1 MVDIDALF
9 SVFDKHRV
17 IQEEEECDNS
27 LCKNCKSMSI
37 VDDFKN
43 GTTVCIDC
51 GLIKEEILIDEK
63 AEWNFGGEEAA
74 YSKDPSRCGGPTN
87 ALLEKSSLST
97 MINTSRAKGNNYT
110 MAKIHQQQSMNYV
123 ERSLYHV
130 FEGIQKMAGDRGSLS
145 QAIIEQSKAYY
156 KKISEKRLS
165 RGAVRKGLIACCI
178 LYACKAHNVP
188 RSVKE
193 IGEMCEISVGILNK
207 TTKIFTLLM
216 KDEINNTNGINVD
229 DLISR
234 FCNVFQFEHR
244 VHHSIL
250 RDVRKVH
257 DYVLEHNILH
267 GKTPT
272 SVASGIIYFVL
283 QNKGYEVDKN
293 LIATQHKVSFVTI
306 NKIQTILGQHDFKKI
321 LV

>member
-27 LCKNCKSMSI
+27 LCKNCKSTSI

>member
-1 MVDIDALF
+1 MVDIESLF
-9 SVFDKHRV
+9 SVFDKKSV
-17 IQEEEECDNS
+17 SFKVQECNICS
-27 LCKNCKSMSI
+27 NCKSSSI
-37 VDDFKN
+37 VNDFSN
-43 GTTVCIDC
+43 GTIVCTNC
-51 GLIKEEILIDEK
+51 GLVNEEILIDET

-74 YSKDPSRCGGPTN
+74 HSKDPSRCGGPTN

-130 FEGIQKMAGDRGSLS
+130 FEEIQKMAGDKGHLS
-145 QAIIEQSKAYY
+145 QAIIEQAKAYY

-193 IGEMCEISVGILNK
+193 IGEMCNISVSILNK
-207 TTKIFTLLM
+207 TTKIFTNLM
-216 KDEINNTNGINVD
+216 KDEVSNTNGIHVD

-234 FCNVFQFEHR
+234 FCNVFQFEHKE
-244 VHHSIL
+244 HHSIL

-257 DYVLEHNILH
+257 DYVLHHNILH

-283 QNKGYEVDKN
+283 QKRGYEIDKN
-293 LIATQHKVSFVTI
+293 LIVTHHKVSFVTL
-306 NKIQTILGQHDFKKI
+306 NKIQTILRQHNFTQM
-321 LV
+321 LG

>member
-27 LCKNCKSMSI
+27 LCKNCKSTSI
-37 VDDFKN
+37 VDDFSN

-97 MINTSRAKGNNYT
+97 MINTTRAKGNNYT

-207 TTKIFTLLM
+207 TTKIFSLLM

>member
-1 MVDIDALF
+1 MVDIDSLF
-9 SVFDKHRV
+9 SVFDKQRV
-17 IQEEEECDNS
+17 TFDDSECDAS
-27 LCKNCKSMSI
+27 TCKNCKSTSI
-37 VDDFKN
+37 VDDFSN
-43 GTTVCIDC
+43 GTMVCTDC
-51 GLIKEEILIDEK
+51 GLVKEDILIDET

-97 MINTSRAKGNNYT
+97 MINTTRAKGNNYT

-130 FEGIQKMAGDRGSLS
+130 FEEIQKMAGDKGNLS
-145 QAIIEQSKAYY
+145 QAIIEQAKAYY

-165 RGAVRKGLIACCI
+165 RGSVRRGLIACCI

-193 IGEMCEISVGILNK
+193 IGEMCNISVAILNK
-207 TTKIFTLLM
+207 TTKIFTTLL
-216 KDEINNTNGINVD
+216 KDEVDNTNGVNVD

-234 FCNVFQFEHR
+234 FCNVFQFDHKE
-244 VHHSIL
+244 HHSIL

-257 DYVLEHNILH
+257 DYVLDHNILH

-272 SVASGIIYFVL
+272 SVASGIIYFIL
-283 QNKGYEVDKN
+283 QHRGYEIDKN
-293 LIATQHKVSFVTI
+293 LIVAHHKVSFVTL
-306 NKIQTILGQHDFKKI
+306 NKIQAVLKQVDIKKI
-321 LV
+321 LE

>member
-1 MVDIDALF
+1 MDIESLF
-9 SVFDKHRV
+9 SVFDAPKV
-17 IQEEEECDNS
+17 KEPECDQS
-27 LCKNCKSMSI
+27 LCANCKSSSI
-37 VDDFKN
+37 VDDFSN
-43 GTTVCIDC
+43 GTMVCTDC
-51 GLIKEEILIDEK
+51 GLVKEDLLIDET

-74 YSKDPSRCGGPTN
+74 YSKDPSRCGGPSN
-87 ALLEKSSLST
+87 PLLEKSSLST
-97 MINTSRAKGNNYT
+97 MINTSKAKGNNYT

-130 FEGIQKMAGDRGSLS
+130 FEEIQKMAGDRGHLS
-145 QAIIEQSKAYY
+145 QSIIEQAKAYY

-165 RGAVRKGLIACCI
+165 RGSVRKGLIACCI

-193 IGEMCEISVGILNK
+193 IGDMCNISVSILNK
-207 TTKIFTLLM
+207 TTKIFTNLL
-216 KDEINNTNGINVD
+216 KDEVSCTNGVHVD

-234 FCNVFQFEHR
+234 FCNVFQFEHKE
-244 VHHSIL
+244 HHSIL

-257 DYVLEHNILH
+257 DYVLEHNILS

-283 QNKGYEVDKN
+283 QKRGYEVDKD
-293 LIATQHKVSFVTI
+293 LIVSQHKVSFVTLS
-306 NKIQTILGQHDFKKI
+306 KIQSVLGQYDFTQILG
-321 LV
+321 

>member
-27 LCKNCKSMSI
+27 LCKNCKSTSI
-37 VDDFKN
+37 VDDFSN

-207 TTKIFTLLM
+207 TTKIFSLLM

>member
-27 LCKNCKSMSI
+27 LCKNCKSTSI
-37 VDDFKN
+37 VDDFSN

-97 MINTSRAKGNNYT
+97 MINTTRAKGNNYT

-207 TTKIFTLLM
+207 TTKIFSLLM

-306 NKIQTILGQHDFKKI
+306 NKIQTILGQYDFKKI